1 MCLLLKS
8 EGGYSTNKLT
18 VSHIFLAGHRGCCNT
33 ARTAAFGS
41 VRATENSPGGHQIKA
56 RRRSATIVCK
66 MSIAE
71 GVNRCSVL
79 DLLSHYTICSNLRRR
94 RL

>member
-33 ARTAAFGS
+33 ARTAAFGP
-41 VRATENSPGGHQIKA
+41 VRATESSPGGTSNQSEEEKCHYSLQNVNS
-56 RRRSATIVCK
+56 RRS
-66 MSIAE
+66 E
-71 GVNRCSVL
+71 SVL
-79 DLLSHYTICSNLRRR
+79 YS
-94 RL
+94 

>member
-41 VRATENSPGGHQIKA
+41 VRATENSLGGTSIQSEEEKCHYSLQNVNS
-56 RRRSATIVCK
+56 RRSK
-66 MSIAE
+66 
-71 GVNRCSVL
+71 SVL
-79 DLLSHYTICSNLRRR
+79 CS
-94 RL
+94 